1 MPTPF
6 VITPTPPTT
15 LELALGQV
23 GTFSF
28 TVSSLVGPDTTQ
40 EVVLQALLLGTDRK
54 GTEVPWLVVGP
65 QRTVNLT
72 GGETVTV
79 TITARPTSAVPVG
92 EHRIKLFVA
101 DNANPNDTYADSAP
115 VICKVV
121 AGDAPVVKPPRR
133 SFPTWLIPVIAG
145 GVIVLGGGIFFAV
158 KCTGGSPPPPDAP
171 PADAPPPDAVVDAP
185 PIDGPSFASGMLS
198 FEEFV
203 QTGSMSIAIPHTFAN
218 GVRLTRP
225 TSGGTVTAT
234 NCNQNSGF
242 FGFGCAQ
249 QKQFIPDGAVFI
261 GMPNLGLN
269 STIIEFE
276 FPADIVEFSAAITN
290 SDGSAGHQ
298 YTLTGID
305 LNANV
310 RASSTITTVAIVSW
324 NANRGAIQAMAGFR
338 KVTISGN
345 GANAIVIDEVRWTVP

>member
-6 VITPTPPTT
+6 AITPTPPTT
-15 LELALGQV
+15 LELEPGQV

-28 TVSSLVGPDTTQ
+28 TVNSLLGPDTSQ
-40 EVVLQALLLGTDRK
+40 EVVLQALLIGADRK
-54 GTEVPWLVVGP
+54 GTEVPWLVTGP
-65 QRTVNLT
+65 QRTVSLT
-72 GGETVTV
+72 GGETISV
-79 TITARPTSAVPVG
+79 TITARPTRTTPTG
-92 EHRIKLFVA
+92 DHRIKLAVA
-101 DNANPNDTYADSAP
+101 DNANPNDTYDSAL

-121 AGDAPVVKPPRR
+121 AASEPVVKPRPR
-133 SFPTWLIPVIAG
+133 SFPLWLIPVIAG

-158 KCTGGSPPPPDAP
+158 KCTGGSPPP
-171 PADAPPPDAVVDAP
+171 DAPPPDAPPTDAAVDAP
-185 PIDGPSFASGMLS
+185 PIDGPSFASGTLS

-203 QTGSMSIAIPHTFAN
+203 QTGSMSIPIPHTFAN
-218 GVRLTRP
+218 GVRLTQP
-225 TSGGTVTAT
+225 TSRGTVTAT

-269 STIIEFE
+269 NTIIEFE
-276 FPADIVEFSAAITN
+276 FPADITQFSAAITN
-290 SDGSAGHQ
+290 SDGSTGHQ
-298 YTLTGID
+298 YTLTGLD

-310 RASSTITTVAIVSW
+310 RASSTVTTAAIASW
-324 NANRGAIQAMAGFR
+324 NGNRGAIQATAGFR